1 MRSTLKSVSNLARD
15 TQFIS
20 LGELPEDA
28 ANARI
33 VDGKIVTTE
42 LGGDIGNL
50 LDQLEGLDPEK
61 FENMKKFP
69 KVLELSEDE
78 EERQAQIARV
88 KSMISEGAPAA
99 RRVAIRAYSRE
110 QGLDAVPILLYALTD
125 PDVVATR
132 EARNAL
138 RFISR
143 RLNGFGLPDNPT
155 PEEKAEA
162 IAKWRNWYLQVRPEA
177 ELEDEGVPGVSE

>member
-1 MRSTLKSVSNLARD
+1 
-15 TQFIS
+15 
-20 LGELPEDA
+20 
-28 ANARI
+28 
-33 VDGKIVTTE
+33 
-42 LGGDIGNL
+42 
-50 LDQLEGLDPEK
+50 
-61 FENMKKFP
+61 MKKFP

-78 EERQAQIARV
+78 EERQAQIDRV

-99 RRVAIRAYSRE
+99 RRIAIRAYARE

-125 PDVVATR
+125 PDVIATQ

-177 ELEDEGVPGVSE
+177 ELEEDGAPGVNQ